1 MDFYSDTSRGTL
13 GLAKQVVRSVDLEKV
28 AAAAEPFCSDLPG
41 SSFGD
46 PITRSFP
53 VHTAADTVLSATY
66 AAMANGTLAPGV
78 MDRIKSAAVL
88 WGNKDDVEKVIL
100 EIKAQKAPEVKFA
113 MDLDIGGKHYQLFP
127 FNDSQSLKE
136 AAETFFEAR
145 VKLPWVAREKV
156 ARVLFEEILGLGGTE
171 VVPVADE
178 TFKYLCKAAGFG
190 IPDMECAETMLLQ
203 RMNRAKSG
211 HQDSFKKV
219 AGILREAAESPEW
232 DKFAMEAFDAL
243 DGELAVKQAYGKT
256 LRLPEEDLYVN
267 SVMEIKTA
275 SDEGLVKLM
284 NGKTVKVSEID
295 WQKVA
300 MVDPVLHEETKGG
313 TEKVAEI
320 LATWPRPDADLLME
334 MLGLQDA
341 A

>member
-1 MDFYSDTSRGTL
+1 MDFYSDTSKGTL

-28 AAAAEPFCSDLPG
+28 AAAAEPACGDLPG

-66 AAMANGTLAPGV
+66 AAMMNGKLASGV
-78 MDRIKSAAVL
+78 MERIKSASVI
-88 WGNKDDVEKVIL
+88 WGNKDVIEKVID
-100 EIKAQKAPEVKFA
+100 EIQNRRAPEVKYA
-113 MDLDIGGKHYQLFP
+113 MDMSISGKHYQLFP
-127 FNDSQSLKE
+127 FNDSTSMKE
-136 AAETFFEAR
+136 AAETFYASR
-145 VKLPWVAREKV
+145 AKLPWAAREKI
-156 ARVLFEEILGLGGTE
+156 ARVLFEEILGAGGTE
-171 VVPVADE
+171 VVPVEDLA
-178 TFKYLCKAAGFG
+178 FKYLCKAAGFG
-190 IPDMECAETMLLQ
+190 IPDMECAESMLLQ
-203 RMNRAKSG
+203 RMHRARG
-211 HQDSFKKV
+211 AHQESFQKV
-219 AGILREAAESPEW
+219 ACILREAEGSPEW
-232 DKFAMEAFDAL
+232 DKFAMAAFDSL
-243 DGELAVKQAYGKT
+243 DSELALKQAYGKS

-267 SVMEIKTA
+267 SVLEIKTA
-275 SDEGLVKLM
+275 SDEGLVTLM
-284 NGKTVKVSEID
+284 NGKVIKVADID

-334 MLGLQDA
+334 MLGLAEA

>member
-28 AAAAEPFCSDLPG
+28 AAAAEPISGDLPG

-66 AAMANGTLAPGV
+66 AAMANGSLAPGV
-78 MDRIKSAAVL
+78 MERIKSASVL
-88 WGNKDDVEKVIL
+88 WGNAEDVEKVIS
-100 EIKAQKAPEVKFA
+100 EIKVQKAPAIKFA
-113 MDLDIGGKHYQLFP
+113 MDLDVGGKHYQLFP
-127 FNDSQSLKE
+127 YNDAKSLKE
-136 AAETFFEAR
+136 AAETFYESR
-145 VKLPWVAREKV
+145 VKLPWSAREKV
-156 ARVLFEEILGLGGTE
+156 AAVLFEETLSHGGNE
-171 VVPVADE
+171 VVGIPE
-178 TFKYLCKAAGFG
+178 GTFKYLCKAAGFG

-203 RMNRAKSG
+203 RMNRAKG

-219 AGILREAAESPEW
+219 AGILREAAGSPEW
-232 DKFAMEAFDAL
+232 DKFAMAAFDAL
-243 DGELAVKQAYGKT
+243 DSELAVKQAYGRT
-256 LRLPEEDLYVN
+256 LRLPEEDLYVD
-267 SVMEIKTA
+267 SVMDIKTA

-284 NGKTVKVSEID
+284 NGKTIKVADID

-300 MVDPVLHEETKGG
+300 MVDPGLHEETKGG

-334 MLGLQDA
+334 MLGIPEA

>member
-28 AAAAEPFCSDLPG
+28 AAAAEPAVSALPSG
-41 SSFGD
+41 SFGD

-66 AAMANGTLAPGV
+66 AAMANGTLAPEV
-78 MDRIKSAAVL
+78 MNRIKSASVL
-88 WGNKDDVEKVIL
+88 WGNKEDVEKVIA
-100 EIKAQKAPEVKFA
+100 EIKAQRPPEVKYA
-113 MDLDIGGKHYQLFP
+113 MDLSIGGKHYQLFP
-127 FNDSQSLKE
+127 FNDGQSLKE
-136 AAETFFEAR
+136 AAETFFESRA
-145 VKLPWVAREKV
+145 KMPWAAREKIS
-156 ARVLFEEILGLGGTE
+156 RVLFEEILSLGGTE

-190 IPDMECAETMLLQ
+190 IPDMECAEAMLLQ
-203 RMNRAKSG
+203 RMNRARG

-219 AGILREAAESPEW
+219 AGILKEAEGSPEW
-232 DKFAMEAFDAL
+232 DKFAMDAFDAL
-243 DGELAVKQAYGKT
+243 DGELALKQAYGKT

-275 SDEGLVKLM
+275 SDEGLVTLM

-300 MVDPVLHEETKGG
+300 MIDPVLHEETKGG

-334 MLGLQDA
+334 MLGLQA

>member
-28 AAAAEPFCSDLPG
+28 AAAAEPVCSDLPG

-66 AAMANGTLAPGV
+66 AAMANGALAPGV
-78 MDRIKSAAVL
+78 MDRIKSASVL
-88 WGNKDDVEKVIL
+88 WGNTAEVTKVID
-100 EIKAQKAPEVKFA
+100 EIKTQKVPAVKFA
-113 MDLDIGGKHYQLFP
+113 MDLDVGGKHYQLFP
-127 FNDSQSLKE
+127 FSDPRSLKE
-136 AAETFFEAR
+136 AAETFFDSR
-145 VKLPWVAREKV
+145 VKLPWAAREKV
-156 ARVLFEEILGLGGTE
+156 ARVLFEEILGEGGNE
-171 VVPVADE
+171 VVKVPDA

-203 RMNRAKSG
+203 RMNRAEG
-211 HQDSFKKV
+211 HQASFKKV
-219 AGILREAAESPEW
+219 AGILREAAGSPEW
-232 DKFAMEAFDAL
+232 DKFAMAAFDAL

-256 LRLPEEDLYVN
+256 LRLPEEDLYVD
-267 SVMEIKTA
+267 SVLDIKTA
-275 SDEGLVKLM
+275 SDEGLVQLM
-284 NGKTVKVSEID
+284 NGKTIKVSDID

-313 TEKVAEI
+313 TEKVAEV

-334 MLGLQDA
+334 MLGISEA